1 MENDVEFADLL
12 VKERRQSHIS
22 IVLVEN
28 FHVVLDELQRHEL
41 VLILVDRDDEV
52 QRSESRSKGQ
62 DEGSTS

>member
-12 VKERRQSHIS
+12 VKERSQSHIS

-41 VLILVDRDDEV
+41 VLVLVDRDDEV
-52 QRSESRSKGQ
+52 QRSES
-62 DEGSTS
+62 